1 MYEDWQ
7 HTLTLISKTVIK
19 NFNPCKGETEMQLI
33 KWQKGRLTTVVDTG
47 TPVRNAASRQKT
59 VKLTTEEGLN
69 R

>member
-1 MYEDWQ
+1 
-7 HTLTLISKTVIK
+7 
-19 NFNPCKGETEMQLI
+19 MQLI